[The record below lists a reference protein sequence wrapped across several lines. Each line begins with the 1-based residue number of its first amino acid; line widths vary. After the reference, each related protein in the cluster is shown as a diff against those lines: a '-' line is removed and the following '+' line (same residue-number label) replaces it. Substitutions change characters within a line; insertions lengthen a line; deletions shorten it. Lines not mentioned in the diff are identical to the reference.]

1 MKKIEIE
8 VLSEKTNCPV
18 VQIPGR
24 QFPGVVIQGDSLKN
38 LLNLS
43 EEIALLAKG
52 AASEG
57 LMETASELNELLAG
71 YVSNYESTM
80 QNCGKELPYPKERKT
95 EK

>member
-8 VLSEKTNCPV
+8 VLSEGTNCPV

-43 EEIALLAKG
+43 KEIALLAKG
-52 AASEG
+52 VASEE
-57 LMETASELNELLAG
+57 LMETATELNELLAG
-71 YVSNYESTM
+71 YVGNYESIM
-80 QNCGKELPYPKERKT
+80 RNCGKGLPYPKKE
-95 EK
+95 